1 MKARTL
7 LARLVTLIFALT
19 IASVASAQNVS
30 SDARGAITDQDGN
43 PIAGATVTIT
53 HVPSGT
59 VRTAKTGA
67 SGNYFQPGLRIGGP
81 YTVAV
86 TAEGYRVS
94 HVDDVYFTQ
103 GTQPALDISLEQEQQ
118 EMEEIVVSA
127 EAAPVRD
134 LNNGVGSDFS
144 AVDIANTPSGT
155 RDVISTLLRDPLAQ
169 SSGEGNLSVGGINAR
184 FNGFAI
190 DGSLQQDDFGLGDN
204 TYATDRSPINLDAVE
219 SATLVASDYDVT
231 TTGFTG
237 GLVNVTTKSGTND
250 WDGSVSYY
258 WKTDSMFGSK
268 YDGNNE
274 YDPGPVDEK
283 EYGVTL
289 GGPIIEDKLFFFISK
304 DKFESAKSIS
314 FASDD
319 ANTGIQPGFFDALA
333 SIVNS
338 SLGYDPGTRPDTAN
352 TPITSDRLLGKLDWN
367 ITDQQRASFTY
378 QKTEETGTSVDDLSF
393 VSSWYDTPVDLKS
406 YTLQLFSDWSDTL
419 STTLRVNKKEFS
431 RGQICR
437 AGPDVGAIDITLD
450 PADLVGTPLD
460 GLLTDPLDH
469 VLGGCDRFRHSNEY
483 SDKRTQVLAK
493 ADYFVGDHVVSVGTE
508 YEDFSL
514 FNLFVSDSRGTF
526 FYDTY
531 DDLINGAA
539 FVQYQNDTSNDAN
552 NAAASWGYKK
562 WVLFAQDSW
571 HLTPDLEVG
580 FGIRYATFNQSDKPY
595 FDQSLMDNYGI
606 DSSANLDG
614 KSLFMPR
621 VSFRWYATD
630 RSTLS
635 GGFGLFT
642 GGSPQVWV
650 SNAFQLP
657 VARATGNFTGTDPYT
672 IPQALLD
679 GVAAGTPVP
688 IDTIAKNFNIPADWK
703 ASLRWEQQFDIGSSE
718 DYTFTA
724 QYLYTKTKD
733 GFMWRNIP
741 QLQMSQGVAPDG
753 RPIYADLNDLGIDN
767 VTELGNYTG
776 GQNNI
781 IALGLSKA
789 YENGLDFSL
798 SYAYQD
804 IEAVTEGTSS
814 RGVSNW
820 RGIISADRNNPGVRP
835 SPFQITNSIKATLG
849 YEKDFFGTG
858 NSRTRFDMFFRR
870 LSGDAYANTFDV
882 SSGNPLFGRA
892 RFESP
897 FDDDALYVPK
907 STSDPAVVYASSFD
921 QATQDAFF
929 SYIKKHGGGKGIL
942 TPYKAYSS
950 WNNVVDIRI
959 QQEIPG
965 LKFLGNSLGDNNF
978 RIVLDIQNFLNLLNS
993 DWGRWAD
1000 GPGFLANNIVT
1011 ADLVTT
1017 ADVAANGID
1026 GATAL
1031 TGDAPRTN
1039 CQTQSDCV
1047 YRFNSFNPRGTSFD
1061 SAFNSVYQI
1070 RLGVRFDF

>member
-7 LARLVTLIFALT
+7 LASLVTLVFALT
-19 IASVASAQNVS
+19 LASVASAQSVS
-30 SDARGAITDQDGN
+30 SDARGTVKDADGN
-43 PIAGATVTIT
+43 PVANATVIIT

-59 VRTAKTGA
+59 VKTAKTGE
-67 SGNYFQPGLRIGGP
+67 SGNYYQPGLRVGGP
-81 YTVAV
+81 YTIAV
-86 TAEGYRVS
+86 NAEGYRGA
-94 HVDDVYFTQ
+94 HVDNVYFSP
-103 GTQPALDISLEQEQQ
+103 GTQPALDLTIEKQPE

-134 LNNGVGSDFS
+134 LNNGVGSDFT
-144 AVDIANTPSGT
+144 AADIANTPSGT

-169 SSGEGNLSVGGINAR
+169 SSGEGQLSVGGINPR

-190 DGSLQQDDFGLGDN
+190 DGSLQGDDFGLSDH

-219 SATLVASDYDVT
+219 SATLVASDYDVSAS
-231 TTGFTG
+231 GFTG

-258 WKTDSMFGSK
+258 WKNDSMFGNK

-274 YDPGPVDEK
+274 FDPGPVDEK

-289 GGPIIEDKLFFFISK
+289 GGPIVKDKLFFFISK

-314 FASDD
+314 FAADD

-333 SIVNS
+333 DIVNT
-338 SLGYDPGTRPDTAN
+338 SLGYDPGTRPGTAN

-378 QKTEETGTSVDDLSF
+378 QKTEETGTIVDDLSF
-393 VSSWYDTPVDLKS
+393 VSSWYDTPVDLKA
-406 YTLQLFSDWSDTL
+406 YTFQLFSDWSDQL

-437 AGPDVGAIDITLD
+437 AGPDVGAIDISLD

-460 GLLTDPLDH
+460 GLLTDPISD

-483 SDKRTQVLAK
+483 NDERLQVLAK
-493 ADYFVGDHVVSVGTE
+493 ADYFVGDHVVSAGME

-531 DDLINGAA
+531 DDLVNGTA
-539 FVQYQNDTSNDAN
+539 FVQYQNDTSNNAN

-562 WVLFAQDSW
+562 WVLFAQDNW
-571 HLTPDLEVG
+571 HLTPDLEIGVG
-580 FGIRYATFNQSDKPY
+580 LRYAKFNQSDKPY
-595 FDQSLMDNYGI
+595 FDQSLMDMYGI

-614 KSLFMPR
+614 KSLLMPR

-630 RSTLS
+630 RGTLS

-657 VARATGNFTGTDPYT
+657 VARATGTFTNTDPFT

-688 IDTIAKNFNIPADWK
+688 IDTIAKNFQIPSDWK

-724 QYLYTKTKD
+724 QYLYTKTRD
-733 GFMWRNIP
+733 GFMWRNVP
-741 QLQMSQGVAPDG
+741 QIQMAQGVAPDG

-781 IALGLSKA
+781 ISLGLSKS
-789 YENGLDFSL
+789 YDNGLDFSL
-798 SYAYQD
+798 GYAHQD
-804 IEAVTEGTSS
+804 VEAVTEGTSS

-820 RGIISADRNNPGVRP
+820 RGIIASDRNNPGVRP
-835 SPFQITNSIKATLG
+835 SPFQITHSLKFTLG
-849 YEKDFFGTG
+849 YEKDFFNTG

-882 SSGNPLFGRA
+882 SSGNALFGRA

-897 FDDDALYVPK
+897 FDDDSLYVPM
-907 STSDPAVVYASSFD
+907 SASDPAVVFATGFD
-921 QATQDAFF
+921 QAAFS

-942 TPYKAYSS
+942 TPYNVHSS
-950 WNNVVDIRI
+950 WNNVLDIRI

-978 RIVLDIQNFLNLLNS
+978 RVVLDIQNFLNLLNS
-993 DWGRWAD
+993 SWGRWAD

-1011 ADLVTT
+1011 ADLVTA
-1017 ADVAANGID
+1017 ADVAANGVD

-1031 TGDAPRTN
+1031 LGDAPRTN
-1039 CQTQSDCV
+1039 CTTQSACV
-1047 YRFNSFNPRGTSFD
+1047 YRFNSFNARSTSFD